1 MANCINC
8 GAELLKDSKF
18 CIKCGTPTAV
28 QPVEEQSSMKPQ
40 EVEYEQPTMEPQG
53 VEYEQPTV
61 EPQGVEYEQPEIE
74 PQGFQTAYS
83 DFETPEIAP
92 AQSSFE
98 TPEIAPAQ
106 FGAEQ
111 PQQNLGAVPTYQ
123 SQSAYEPIAPVQPA
137 YQAIPNS
144 QQVFSNIP
152 QEPKKSKKGPI
163 IAFVSIAVVA
173 IAAIVVAL
181 VMLLTPNVAEID
193 LTKYITVEYEGT
205 DSVGTAVVTYDKT
218 RLLIDILREQGE
230 DPSDAASSKLSLSMN
245 ALMNSIEFEVSQ
257 SDNLSNG
264 DKITVTVKYDSLLME
279 ENNIDFTKNSKD
291 YTVEKLVELIEID
304 PFEDITVEFYGT
316 SPNGYVSTSNSSD
329 IDCVR
334 WAYFEFDVDEGLRN
348 GDTVTLRIDE
358 DDVDSAVSDGYK
370 FTATSKEYTVEGL
383 DYYYEAAWQISD
395 EHMEAYRKEA
405 DEEIEYEISWLYNAV
420 LEDVK
425 CIGSYFAKSTEH
437 DTNNKLIFVYTATV
451 SSTEGEFAA
460 AQIYIPIVVSGMLV
474 EDGKVEYM
482 NASSRGG
489 ISVEGRFSTIVG
501 YVSGDVMYTEL
512 ILGELGEEYE
522 VTASDDL
529 PQFKETTDE
538 NVLPAATDE
547 PAAQTPADG
556 TTGQT
561 PDEDTIQDKPDSVF

>member
-8 GAELLKDSKF
+8 GAELLEDSKF
-18 CIKCGTPTAV
+18 CIKCGTPRDA
-28 QPVEEQSSMKPQ
+28 QPI
-40 EVEYEQPTMEPQG
+40 EV
-53 VEYEQPTV
+53 QPTV
-61 EPQGVEYEQPEIE
+61 EPQEVQYQQPTVG
-74 PQGFQTAYS
+74 PQGFQTVYS

-106 FGAEQ
+106 LFAEQ
-111 PQQNLGAVPTYQ
+111 PQQTLGAVPAYQ
-123 SQSAYEPIAPVQPA
+123 SQSAFEPIAPVQPA
-137 YQAIPNS
+137 YQPIPNS
-144 QQVFSNIP
+144 QQTFSNIP

-193 LTKYITVEYEGT
+193 LTKYIKVEYEGT

-218 RLLIDILREQGE
+218 QLLIDILREQGE

-257 SDNLSNG
+257 IDNLTNG

-279 ENNIDFTKNSKD
+279 ENNIDFTKTSKD
-291 YTVEKLVELIEID
+291 FTVENLVELIEID

-316 SPNGYVSTSNSSD
+316 APNGYASTSNTSD

-334 WAYFEFDVDEGLRN
+334 WAYFEFDMNEGLRN
-348 GDTVTLRIDE
+348 GDTVTLRVDKE
-358 DDVDSAVSDGYK
+358 DVDNAVSDGYK

-383 DYYYEAAWQISD
+383 DYYYESAEQISD
-395 EHMEAYRKEA
+395 EQMEAYRKEA
-405 DEEIEYEISWLYNAV
+405 DEEMENEKNWLYDAV

-425 CIGSYFAKSTEH
+425 CIGSYFAKSNEH

-451 SSTEGEFAA
+451 SSTESEFAA
-460 AQIYIPIVVSGMLV
+460 AEIYIPIVVSGMLV
-474 EDGKVEYM
+474 EDGKVDYVYA
-482 NASSRGG
+482 NSRGG
-489 ISVEGRFSTIVG
+489 ISVDGRFSTIVG

-512 ILGELGEEYE
+512 ILGEFGEEYE

-529 PQFKETTDE
+529 PKFKETTDE

-547 PAAQTPADG
+547 PTAQEPTDG
-556 TTGQT
+556 TTEQT
-561 PDEDTIQDKPDSVF
+561 PDEDTTQDKPDSIF